1 MWERHARWNLKL
13 TEKLFPRCLT
23 RFLSVGVTT
32 RRLILL
38 RDTQEHLDR
47 RRLLFKLVCIFFL
60 NTCLRFICF
69 FYLFVGRIDLPAR
82 RLNSLTNT
90 GLISR
95 RPGLQVHLDRHPVRS
110 RREKTTTRQRNQQE
124 EEKLGG
130 RRKSSGV
137 CSFNLSTLVQIP
149 DGLHGQ
155 WTEIHPKVGK
165 KYVILSSEAL
175 ICLF

>member
-1 MWERHARWNLKL
+1 M
-13 TEKLFPRCLT
+13 
-23 RFLSVGVTT
+23 
-32 RRLILL
+32 
-38 RDTQEHLDR
+38 
-47 RRLLFKLVCIFFL
+47 
-60 NTCLRFICF
+60 
-69 FYLFVGRIDLPAR
+69 
-82 RLNSLTNT
+82 
-90 GLISR
+90 
-95 RPGLQVHLDRHPVRS
+95 RS

-175 ICLF
+175 ICLFLNDDELFCVLMVMEFVCDLNNIDYPAHQAGRKWTHYCCCLWVHQAGSEQAAAETNFKS